1 MSARHPVVPGP
12 GTAAAAAAQ
21 AAIAAASAPDVA
33 SGESTPAFADASLDT
48 QLAPAAGLK
57 TAADRARFRRLFFA
71 VMLPMFLAAVDQTL
85 LATATPVISREL
97 GGLRETSWLA
107 VGYLLASV
115 VMVPLYGRLGD
126 RYGRR
131 KLLGVAILVFSAGS
145 LACGAAPTLGLLVA
159 ARVLQGLGGGGL
171 MTLSQA
177 LIGEVVPPRQR
188 ARNQTYFAI
197 IFTLASV
204 GGPVIGGLIVHHASW
219 RWLFFVNLPLCAL
232 AYWRLRSLGSDD
244 RLHPSR
250 GKPDIA
256 GIALF
261 ALAIGSGL
269 VWLSSAGNRFAW
281 ASPISVV
288 LVSVSLVLFAAL
300 VLVERRSSQPF
311 LPVELLRLPAVR
323 YAVLTVIAFASAMF
337 AMVFYLPVYLQLS
350 LRSNPAE
357 SGLLLLPLTV
367 GIVGGAT
374 LTGRVIVWTGRPTAI
389 PSVGLL
395 LASLSLLG
403 MALLPATKPV
413 LIALEVSAGIGL
425 GCVMSV
431 MQIVTQTAAGP
442 ARLGAAAAAISL
454 ARTLGSSFGASA
466 FGALI
471 YGLIGGAPVLAG
483 VPSAAAEASVRSA
496 FEVAF
501 LAAAALCVAAAW
513 TASRVPTLRFDGD
526 AAVSV
531 TPGA

>member
-1 MSARHPVVPGP
+1 VSAREAD
-12 GTAAAAAAQ
+12 TDAAAVPVAASRGDAD
-21 AAIAAASAPDVA
+21 AASARP
-33 SGESTPAFADASLDT
+33 
-48 QLAPAAGLK
+48 APAGAPAGPPS
-57 TAADRARFRRLFFA
+57 AFDRGRFRRLFIA

-107 VGYLLASV
+107 VAYLLASV

-131 KLLGVAILVFSAGS
+131 KLLGVAIVVFAFGS
-145 LACGAAPTLGLLVA
+145 LACGVAPTLWFLVA
-159 ARVLQGLGGGGL
+159 ARVVQGLGGGGL

-177 LIGEVVPPRQR
+177 LIGEVVAPRQR

-204 GGPVIGGLIVHHASW
+204 GGPVIGGLVVHHASW
-219 RWLFFVNLPLCAL
+219 RWLFLANLPLCAL
-232 AYWRLRSLGSDD
+232 AFWRLRALGGDD
-244 RLHPSR
+244 RMYPTAGR
-250 GKPDIA
+250 PDVT

-261 ALAIGSGL
+261 ALTVGTGL

-281 ASPISVV
+281 GSTT
-288 LVSVSLVLFAAL
+288 SLVFVAATATMFASL
-300 VLVERRSSQPF
+300 VVVERRAVQPF
-311 LPVELLRLPAVR
+311 LPVELLHLPAVR
-323 YAVLTVIAFASAMF
+323 YAVLTVIGFASAMF
-337 AMVFYLPVYLQLS
+337 AMVFYLPVYLQLA

-357 SGLLLLPLTV
+357 SGLLLLPLTA
-367 GIVGGAT
+367 GIVGGAA
-374 LTGRVIVWTGRPTAI
+374 LTGRIIVWTGRPTAI
-389 PSVGLL
+389 PGAGLL
-395 LASLSLLG
+395 FAAASLVAL
-403 MALLPATKPV
+403 ALLPAAKPV
-413 LIALEVSAGIGL
+413 LIALEVTTGVGL

-442 ARLGAAAAAISL
+442 ARLGAAAATVSL

-471 YGLIGGAPVLAG
+471 YGVIGGAPVLAATRS
-483 VPSAAAEASVRSA
+483 PAAEASVRSA
-496 FEVAF
+496 FEFAF
-501 LAAAALCVAAAW
+501 YAAAALCVLAAW
-513 TASRVPTLRFDGD
+513 AASRVPSLRFDGE

-531 TPGA
+531 TTVG